1 MFKKFTTD
9 EVNLFLTKPDSVL
22 AVLNN
27 LVKTVNHLEKQ
38 VKQLAQRNHLL
49 EDSKS
54 LNSSNS
60 SIPPS
65 ADGFRRQHKTKSL
78 RKKSNRKQGGQKG
91 HKGSTLQMADNPDK
105 VKILKLHKCP
115 NCSKSLKNSPAL
127 DLDKRQVYDIPQIK
141 VEVTEYQAEIKK
153 CPQCNHI
160 SKADF
165 PKGITHKTQY
175 GSQIK
180 TTATYLNQFQL
191 IPLERTARLF
201 EDLFGHRIST
211 ATIIRFNKEC
221 SGNLKPFIKKLK
233 QILTDGKLLNVD
245 ETSLIIDGIIH
256 WLHVASNSSY
266 TLYHSHRNRGKI
278 AIDNFGIL
286 PLFNGTAVHD
296 HLPAYKEYSC
306 MHAFCNAH
314 HLRELTFSYEQYQQ
328 KWALEMIKLLTRIKR
343 TVDKAALNKQDKL
356 DKLTIRN
363 FEQQYE
369 KLIKQGLE
377 EVSEIENKIK
387 QPRRP
392 GPRKQS
398 KPKNLLDRLNTFK
411 NEVLRFMKDFQI
423 PFDNNQAERDLRMM
437 KLQQKISG
445 SFRSKTGP
453 EYFTNIRSYI
463 STALKQNLNIRT
475 VLLQAFDGNPF
486 IPQVTAE

>member
-1 MFKKFTTD
+1 MFKEFTK
-9 EVNLFLTKPDSVL
+9 EEANLFATKPDSLL

-27 LVKTVNHLEKQ
+27 LVKTVNHLDKQ

-60 SIPPS
+60 SKPPS
-65 ADGFRRQHKTKSL
+65 SDGFKRQHKTKSL
-78 RKKSNRKQGGQKG
+78 RKKTNRKQGGQKG
-91 HKGSTLQMADNPDK
+91 HKGSTLQMVDNPDK
-105 VKILKLHKCP
+105 IKVLKLHKCP
-115 NCSKSLKNSPAL
+115 NCSLSLKNSAAL
-127 DLDKRQVYDIPQIK
+127 DLDKRQVFDIPQIK
-141 VEVTEYQAEIKK
+141 IQVTEFQAEIKK
-153 CPQCNHI
+153 CSQCNHT
-160 SKADF
+160 SRAVF
-165 PKGITHKTQY
+165 PKGVTHKTQY
-175 GSQIK
+175 GNQIK

-191 IPLERTARLF
+191 IPLQRTARLF
-201 EDLFGHRIST
+201 EDLFGHRVST

-221 SGNLKPFIKKLK
+221 SGNLRPFIHKLK

-278 AIDNFGIL
+278 AIDNFGIM
-286 PLFNGTAVHD
+286 PLFKGTAMHD
-296 HLPAYKEYSC
+296 HLPAYKEYNC

-328 KWALEMIKLLTRIKR
+328 KWALDMIKLLTRIKR
-343 TVDKAALNKQDKL
+343 TVDKAALNNHKQL
-356 DKLTIRN
+356 DKFTIRK

-369 KLIKQGLE
+369 ELIKQGLE
-377 EVSEIENKIK
+377 EVTEIENKIK
-387 QPRRP
+387 QSPRP

-411 NEVLRFMKDFQI
+411 NEVLRFMRDFKI

-445 SFRSKTGP
+445 SFRSNTGP

-463 STALKQNLNIRT
+463 STAHKQKLNIRT
-475 VLLQAFDGNPF
+475 VLQQAFDGNPF
-486 IPQVTAE
+486 IPQVTAK

>member
-1 MFKKFTTD
+1 M
-9 EVNLFLTKPDSVL
+9 V
-22 AVLNN
+22 
-27 LVKTVNHLEKQ
+27 
-38 VKQLAQRNHLL
+38 
-49 EDSKS
+49 
-54 LNSSNS
+54 
-60 SIPPS
+60 
-65 ADGFRRQHKTKSL
+65 
-78 RKKSNRKQGGQKG
+78 
-91 HKGSTLQMADNPDK
+91 DNPDK
-105 VKILKLHKCP
+105 IKVLKLHKCP
-115 NCSKSLKNSPAL
+115 HCSNPLKNATAL

-141 VEVTEYQAEIKK
+141 IQVTEYQAEIKK

-175 GSQIK
+175 GNQIK

-221 SGNLKPFIKKLK
+221 SGNLEPFIKKLK

-266 TLYHSHRNRGKI
+266 TLYHSHRNRGKT
-278 AIDNFGIL
+278 AVDNFGIL
-286 PLFNGTAVHD
+286 PLFKGTAVHD
-296 HLPAYKEYSC
+296 HFSAYNEYSC

-314 HLRELTFSYEQYQQ
+314 HLRELTFAYEQYQQ

-356 DKLTIRN
+356 DKFTIRK

-369 KLIKQGLE
+369 KLIKRGLE
-377 EVSEIENKIK
+377 EVAEIENKIK
-387 QPRRP
+387 QSSRR
-392 GPRKQS
+392 GPKKQS
-398 KPKNLLDRLNTFK
+398 KPKPDKVYPTTL
-411 NEVLRFMKDFQI
+411 
-423 PFDNNQAERDLRMM
+423 
-437 KLQQKISG
+437 
-445 SFRSKTGP
+445 
-453 EYFTNIRSYI
+453 
-463 STALKQNLNIRT
+463 
-475 VLLQAFDGNPF
+475 
-486 IPQVTAE
+486 